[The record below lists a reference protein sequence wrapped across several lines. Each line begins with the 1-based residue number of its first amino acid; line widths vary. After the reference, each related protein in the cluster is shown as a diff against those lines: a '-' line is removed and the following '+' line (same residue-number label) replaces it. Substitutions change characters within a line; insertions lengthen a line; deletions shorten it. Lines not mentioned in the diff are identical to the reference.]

1 MASPSPILNVL
12 NELLRGCGVED
23 RKMELFGLL
32 KDIARELAE
41 GRVTEEEIVNDI
53 RELAAAV
60 AAYRQ
65 KAGLASDI
73 EDIVN
78 KLMDAIRAER
88 AEMGIEAVRRRLM
101 ARRARREVSRE
112 RKGLL

>member
-1 MASPSPILNVL
+1 MASPSPILNTL
-12 NELLRGCGVED
+12 NELLKGCGVED

-32 KDIARELAE
+32 RDIARELAE
-41 GRVTEEEIVNDI
+41 GRVTEEEVEHDV

-65 KAGLASDI
+65 KAGFASNVDEI
-73 EDIVN
+73 AQ

-88 AEMGIEAVRRRLM
+88 AEMGIEAVRRRLI
-101 ARRARREVSRE
+101 ARRERRGVTRE
-112 RKGLL
+112 RGGLL